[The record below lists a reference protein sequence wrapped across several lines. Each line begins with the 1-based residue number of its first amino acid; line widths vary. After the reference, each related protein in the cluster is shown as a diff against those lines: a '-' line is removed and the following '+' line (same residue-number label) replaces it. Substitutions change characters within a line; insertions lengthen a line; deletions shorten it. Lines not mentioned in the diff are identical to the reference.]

1 MHIRFLLLPAIA
13 FFMSSCRDELKPG
26 SAAPEP
32 GAPEPVVEKG
42 IAQEK
47 DADFVGLPE
56 KEGAALAEKRGLK
69 QRVVSV
75 DGQLRPTTRDY
86 RKDRVNFELEGGK
99 IVKVSRG

>member
-1 MHIRFLLLPAIA
+1 MRIRFLPFFAIA
-13 FFMSSCRDELKPG
+13 FFMSSCRDEIKPG
-26 SAAPEP
+26 TP
-32 GAPEPVVEKG
+32 APEPVVEKG
-42 IAQEK
+42 AAQEK

-56 KEGAALAEKRGLK
+56 KEGAALAEKRGLRH
-69 QRVVSV
+69 RVVSV

>member
-1 MHIRFLLLPAIA
+1 MRIRFLLLPAIA
-13 FFMSSCRDELKPG
+13 FLMSSCRDEVKPG
-26 SAAPEP
+26 SGVPVP
-32 GAPEPVVEKG
+32 GAPDPVVEKG
-42 IAQEK
+42 IAREK

-56 KEGAALAEKRGLK
+56 KDGAALAEKRGLRH
-69 QRVVSV
+69 RVVSV

>member
-1 MHIRFLLLPAIA
+1 M
-13 FFMSSCRDELKPG
+13 PG
-26 SAAPEP
+26 SASLEP

-56 KEGAALAEKRGLK
+56 RSGAALAEKRGLR

-86 RKDRVNFELEGGK
+86 RKDRVNFELEDGK